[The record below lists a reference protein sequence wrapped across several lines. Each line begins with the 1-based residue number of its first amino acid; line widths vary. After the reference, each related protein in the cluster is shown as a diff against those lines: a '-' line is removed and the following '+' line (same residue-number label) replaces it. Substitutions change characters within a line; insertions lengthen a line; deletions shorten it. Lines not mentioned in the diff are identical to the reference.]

1 MQPTAKNNAF
11 TLIELLVSL
20 AIFAVMATTAY
31 SGLNQMLRVKESN
44 TRHNL
49 FLDKIQKT
57 YIQLNKDFFYLSNAS
72 NRNEYGQTIN
82 SFSRDSEPS
91 HLFLITSASRQ
102 NPMQLIQHPLIKINY
117 YVEDEKLIR
126 AYQNSFNQAPNT
138 KTKKRA
144 LIDKVDLIEIRFLDN
159 KNQWKEQWP
168 PVSGSTGQGSNNQL
182 PKATE
187 IKIHF
192 TDQGEFTWLFTQ

>member
-168 PVSGSTGQGSNNQL
+168 PVSGSTKQGNNNQL

>member
-168 PVSGSTGQGSNNQL
+168 PVSGSTKQGNNNQL

-192 TDQGEFTWLFTQ
+192 ADQGEFTWVFTQ